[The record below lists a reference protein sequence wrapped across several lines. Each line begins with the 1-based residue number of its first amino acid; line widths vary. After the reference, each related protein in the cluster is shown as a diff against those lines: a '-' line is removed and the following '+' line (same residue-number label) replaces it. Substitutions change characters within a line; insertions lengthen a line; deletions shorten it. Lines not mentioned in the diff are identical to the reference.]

1 MNEFTIYT
9 REEQWY
15 ISMIKIMLSDVYI
28 SLK

>member
-9 REEQWY
+9 REEQY
-15 ISMIKIMLSDVYI
+15 ISVIKIMLSDVYI

>member
-1 MNEFTIYT
+1 MNEFTIYK
-9 REEQWY
+9 REEQY